1 MEEPPPPSR
10 EGLAALD
17 AHPMALA
24 LPDRVGAPAQ
34 DVALAALASKQP
46 FPMRT
51 SMLHHLQQ
59 ENKWQ
64 REQIATLVAKV
75 EVSEKAAL
83 QALRSSEKA
92 AEKQRREAAEEASSA
107 VASKLATGMCVHE
120 CVAAR
125 AGGK

>member
-1 MEEPPPPSR
+1 
-10 EGLAALD
+10 
-17 AHPMALA
+17 MALA

-83 QALRSSEKA
+83 QALRSSEKRSRELLRQMA